1 MNNRGLAVIKV
12 ENKLS
17 SSFLLQPTVQSVS
30 PQFGS
35 VKGGSFLTIKGDGFS
50 LDNSQTY
57 VHIGGVAC
65 KIDSISYSQIRCKT
79 SEKRASQALD
89 VEVKVNGVEAHCS
102 SIFGCS
108 FTYSTSK
115 TPKVDSVTPS
125 AIVGTNNVIRIYGS
139 GFPSKM
145 SDLDVRIG
153 NISCTVVS
161 SSQYSA
167 SCRLGPIV
175 AGKHTLRIH
184 IAGQGLAMFEA
195 DASSTVDSLAK
206 VSSLTPVEGS
216 IMGGT
221 EVSIKGSGFDTTE
234 GRTTVEIGD
243 QYCTVIR
250 VTSSEVGC
258 ITSAHS
264 PGSFEVHTDKYYTS

>member
-1 MNNRGLAVIKV
+1 M
-12 ENKLS
+12 ENKLR

-30 PQFGS
+30 PQSGS
-35 VKGGSFLTIKGDGFS
+35 VKGGSILTIKGDGFS

-57 VHIGGVAC
+57 VHIGGAAC
-65 KIDSISYSQIRCKT
+65 KIDSISYNQIRCKT
-79 SEKRASQALD
+79 SEKSASQALD

-102 SIFGCS
+102 SIFSCS

-115 TPKVDSVTPS
+115 TPKVDSVEPS
-125 AIVGTNNVIRIYGS
+125 AIVGTDNVIRIYGS

-145 SDLDVRIG
+145 SDLDVQIG
-153 NISCTVVS
+153 NISCTVMS

-184 IAGQGLAMFEA
+184 VAGQGLATFEA
-195 DASSTVDSLAK
+195 DASSTIDSRAA

-216 IMGGT
+216 IKGGT
-221 EVSIKGSGFDTTE
+221 ELSIKGSGFDPTE
-234 GRTTVEIGD
+234 GRTTVQIGAH
-243 QYCTVIR
+243 YCTVTR

-264 PGSFEVHTDKYYTS
+264 PGSFEVQTDKCYTIQTV